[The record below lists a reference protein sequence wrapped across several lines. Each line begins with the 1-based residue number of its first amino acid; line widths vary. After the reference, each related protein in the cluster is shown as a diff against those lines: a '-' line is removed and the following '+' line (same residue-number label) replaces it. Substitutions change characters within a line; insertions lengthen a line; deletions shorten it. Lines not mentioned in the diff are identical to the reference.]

1 MIPTYGVNDSNGQG
15 VIAVIVIF
23 IYGFLLPAIIMW
35 LDETKYVKQ
44 VEDEQKDKL
53 DKLGHI

>member
-44 VEDEQKDKL
+44 IEDEQKEEM
-53 DKLGHI
+53 GHKT

>member
-44 VEDEQKDKL
+44 VEDEQKDKA